1 MPGDRRAPGE
11 RAAAEAAAELRRVSV
26 WEWDERSGRLP
37 LLSDVDLRVGRG
49 ERWVVLGPNGAG
61 KTTLLQVAGGRR
73 HPSRGEVLLLG
84 QRVGRV
90 DLRELRARV
99 GHVDGRAAAAVPP
112 RRPCLDV
119 VLGGVTGTWAPLPG
133 RVNAAQR
140 ERALELL
147 ARFGCAHVAAR
158 PFGACS
164 HGERRRVLLARA
176 LVADPPLL
184 LLDEPATGLDLPGR
198 EALVAALDALA
209 PGLTWLCVTHHLEE
223 VPPRTSHA
231 LLLRE
236 GRVVAAGEVDDVLA
250 GGPLSA
256 CFGVPV
262 RVRRHGDGRWSA
274 RATPGWTHP
283 VGVARQDGAP
293 SPP

>member
-1 MPGDRRAPGE
+1 MCGRPTPSGPTPAL
-11 RAAAEAAAELRRVSV
+11 ELRDVSV
-26 WEWDERSGRLP
+26 WEWDERSGRVPVLAG
-37 LLSDVDLRVGRG
+37 LDLRVGRG
-49 ERWVVLGPNGAG
+49 ERWVVVGPNGAG
-61 KTTLLQVAGGRR
+61 KTTLLQLAGGRR
-73 HPSRGEVLLLG
+73 HPSRGEVRILG

-99 GHVDGRAAAAVPP
+99 GHVDGRAAGAVPP

-119 VLGGVTGTWAPLPG
+119 VLGGVTGTWSPLPG
-133 RVNAAQR
+133 RVTAAQR
-140 ERALELL
+140 ERARELL
-147 ARFGCAHVAAR
+147 ARFGCAHVAGR

-184 LLDEPATGLDLPGR
+184 LLDEPASGLDLPGR

-209 PGLTWLCVTHHLEE
+209 PGLTLVCVTHHLEE
-223 VPPRTSHA
+223 VPPSASHA
-231 LLLRE
+231 LLLRD
-236 GRVVAAGEVDDVLA
+236 GRVVAAGAVDDVLA

-262 RVRRHGDGRWSA
+262 RVRRHRDGRWSA
-274 RATPGWTHP
+274 RATPGWTRP
-283 VGVARQDGAP
+283 GGDARHDGEATAP
-293 SPP
+293 